1 MKNISGAITA
11 LFASSAQ
18 FFKADLFT
26 FNFIDGSVLRTTSA
40 DVALSFG
47 GNTWLS
53 ESPIIER
60 TYTTV
65 QVGVTVDTMTL
76 TVKPSIADTIGGLSW
91 QAAARQGY
99 LDGATVLVETAYLT
113 AWPTVIGTLHV
124 FGGNVSEADPG
135 RTKVGLQ
142 VMSALELLNRPFPRN
157 LYQATCLHT
166 VYDSGCTVAKAS
178 FTVANTVAA
187 SPAPTVTSVKTGNA
201 QPAGYFEQGVLT
213 FTSGANNGLKRTVK
227 SYDPATGFTFALP
240 LPVAPSA
247 GDTISVFA
255 GCDKTKAT
263 CQSKFS
269 NIGRF
274 RAYPWIPSPET
285 VR

>member
-1 MKNISGAITA
+1 MKAISGPLAA
-11 LFASSAQ
+11 LFASGAQ

-26 FNFIDGSVLRTTSA
+26 YTFIDGSVLRTTSA

-53 ESPIIER
+53 ESPIVER

-76 TVKPSIADTIGGLSW
+76 TVKPSIANTIGGLSW

-113 AWPTVIGTLHV
+113 TWPAVIGTLHV
-124 FGGNVSEADPG
+124 FGGNVSEADPA
-135 RTKVGLQ
+135 RTKVDIQ
-142 VMSALELLNRPFPRN
+142 VTSALELLNRQFPRN

-166 VYDSGCTVAKAS
+166 VYDSGCTVTKAS
-178 FTVANTVAA
+178 FSVANTVAA
-187 SPAPTVTSVKTGNA
+187 SPAPTVTSIKTGNA

-274 RAYPWIPSPET
+274 RAFPFVPAPET

>member
-1 MKNISGAITA
+1 MKAISGPLAA
-11 LFASSAQ
+11 LFASGAQ

-26 FNFIDGSVLRTTSA
+26 YTFIDGSVLRTTSA

-53 ESPIIER
+53 ESPIVER

-76 TVKPSIADTIGGLSW
+76 TVKPSIANTIGGLSW

-113 AWPTVIGTLHV
+113 TWPAVIGTLHV
-124 FGGNVSEADPG
+124 FGGNVSEVDPA
-135 RTKVGLQ
+135 RTQVGLQ
-142 VMSALELLNRPFPRN
+142 VTSALELLNRPFPRN

-178 FTVANTVAA
+178 FTVTNTVAA
-187 SPAPTVTSVKTGNA
+187 SPAPTVTSIKTGNA

-274 RAYPWIPSPET
+274 RAFPFVPAPET

>member
-1 MKNISGAITA
+1 MKTISGALTA
-11 LFASSAQ
+11 LFASNAQ

-26 FNFIDGSVLRTTSA
+26 FTFVDGSVLRTTSA
-40 DVALSFG
+40 DVALSFS

-76 TVKPSIADTIGGLSW
+76 TVKPSPANTIGGLSW
-91 QAAARQGY
+91 QSAARQGY

-113 AWPTVIGTLHV
+113 TWPTVIGTLHV
-124 FGGNVSEADPG
+124 FGGNVSEADPA
-135 RTKVGLQ
+135 RTKVDIQ
-142 VMSALELLNRPFPRN
+142 VTSALELLNRQFPRN

-178 FTVANTVAA
+178 FTVTGTVTGT
-187 SPAPTVTSVKTGNA
+187 PTVTSIKTGNA
-201 QPAGYFEQGVLT
+201 QPTGYFEQGVLT

-274 RAYPWIPSPET
+274 RAFPWIPAPET

>member
-1 MKNISGAITA
+1 VKSISGALTV

-76 TVKPSIADTIGGLSW
+76 TVKPSLADTIGGLSW

-113 AWPTVIGTLHV
+113 TWPTVIGTLHV
-124 FGGNVSEADPG
+124 FGGNVSEVDPA
-135 RTKVGLQ
+135 RTKVDLK

-247 GDTISVFA
+247 ADTISVFA

-274 RAYPWIPSPET
+274 RGAPFIPSPET